1 MEYTKYYNIKAM
13 LPSLPKILDKVTSP
27 KEFGQ
32 KYINS
37 NKRKK
42 RR

>member
-1 MEYTKYYNIKAM
+1 MEYIKYYNIEDM
-13 LPSLPKILDKVTSP
+13 LPPLPKILDKVTSP

-32 KYINS
+32 KHINS